1 MRFPA
6 VMQILEPLECTGSA
20 YERGNTQGQL
30 LKKQIQLSLNA
41 FFQSEPVLM
50 LKSNWLPSKLSL
62 KHLENQNKRLLQNML
77 RRHAGESWEQL
88 QGLATGADVQVE
100 SLLLMLGIEL
110 LLSKHNLTWG
120 SGSLLMIPPRF
131 SASEEP
137 ILVKNM
143 DYPYFLKHFNLIRKT
158 SSPGQISSIDFSLQ
172 TSVGAHAGMNAAGV
186 AMAFNYCTAP
196 IQTQSTHIP
205 ISIKMQQALQSCASA
220 QEAVRFFELG
230 QQKGSAIIG
239 VQDSSGDMYLIEVLS
254 DKVFSKKIRDK
265 LLIATNHYQL
275 SELSPSN
282 SSVGAYYHFRHLL
295 KELTG
300 QRILESSEQ
309 RFDRLNELTGT
320 RIQFHQNDLLNYLC
334 DHGSSHLPSEGT
346 VCRHGDYFET
356 ACSLMMQPH
365 HRQLSVALGN
375 PCEVPYQVYQ
385 WL

>member
-6 VMQILEPLECTGSA
+6 VKQILEPLECTGSA
-20 YERGNTQGQL
+20 YERGNIQGQA

-50 LKSNWLPSKLSL
+50 LKSSWLPSKLSI
-62 KHLENQNKRLLQNML
+62 KHLENQSKRLLQNSF
-77 RRHAGESWEQL
+77 RRYAPESWEQL
-88 QGLATGADVQVE
+88 QGLASGADVQVE
-100 SLLLMLGIEL
+100 SLLLMTGIEL
-110 LLSKHNLTWG
+110 LLSKPNLLWG

-137 ILVKNM
+137 ILIKNM

-158 SSPGQISSIDFSLQ
+158 NSPDKLSSIDFSLQ
-172 TSVGAHAGMNAAGV
+172 TSVGAHAGMNTAGV

-196 IQTQSTHIP
+196 IQAHSSHIP
-205 ISIKMQQALQSCASA
+205 ISIKMQQALQHCESA
-220 QEAVRFFELG
+220 QETVRFFELG
-230 QQKGSAIIG
+230 QQEGCGIVG
-239 VQDSSGDMYLIEVLS
+239 VQDSSGDMYLIEILS
-254 DKVFSKKIRDK
+254 NKVFSKKIRDK

-275 SELSPSN
+275 SELSTSN
-282 SSVGAYYHFRHLL
+282 SSVGAYYHFRHL

-320 RIQFHQNDLLNYLC
+320 RIQFHQNDLLHYLC
-334 DHGSSHLPSEGT
+334 DHGSTHVPSDGT
-346 VCRHGDYFET
+346 LCRHGDYFET
-356 ACSLMMQPH
+356 ACSLMLRPN
-365 HRQLSVALGN
+365 HRQISVAQGN